1 MTSAARPSRDLEFL
15 SGWAPELA
23 QTFVSLASDISLV
36 LDDNGVIRSVA
47 HGSSAPAAK
56 AAQSWIGRS
65 WADTVTGETRGKIEL
80 MLKEVSSTG
89 LARRREINHPAE
101 KGGNIA
107 IAYAAIRL
115 GQNGPLLAVGQDLSA
130 VAAIQQ
136 RFLSSQQE
144 MERGYWRARQAETRY
159 RLLFQI
165 ATDSVLVVNVETLE
179 IIEANQA
186 AAQMF
191 DMSPDQLVGRPA
203 SFGFE
208 RHSRRVVDGL
218 LGTAKVSAL
227 PSEICARLLSKTT
240 ATNVSAI
247 QIRSGGE
254 VCILMR
260 VRSMSIPGT
269 STDLNA
275 TLARLVDS
283 TSDGV
288 VVTDSIGR
296 IQIANPAFLKLARMQ
311 TEADVTG
318 RALMDWIGVSEEQ
331 FASLLSKVRHHGI
344 AGRIASYLL
353 AGNAR
358 GNRVELSAA
367 LLIEGDQERIGFT
380 IHPVEKSHES
390 LAGRHSDLEL
400 AIKKLSRQIGDIP
413 LPELL
418 RHACATIKRHF
429 ISEAMRQSGGDAS
442 AAAVL
447 LDGNRT
453 HTRYAGRNTL
463 GSGPESP

>member
-47 HGSSAPAAK
+47 YGSSAPAAK

-260 VRSMSIPGT
+260 VRSMSIPRT
-269 STDLNA
+269 STVSA
-275 TLARLVDS
+275 TS
-283 TSDGV
+283 
-288 VVTDSIGR
+288 
-296 IQIANPAFLKLARMQ
+296 
-311 TEADVTG
+311 
-318 RALMDWIGVSEEQ
+318 
-331 FASLLSKVRHHGI
+331 
-344 AGRIASYLL
+344 
-353 AGNAR
+353 
-358 GNRVELSAA
+358 
-367 LLIEGDQERIGFT
+367 
-380 IHPVEKSHES
+380 
-390 LAGRHSDLEL
+390 
-400 AIKKLSRQIGDIP
+400 
-413 LPELL
+413 
-418 RHACATIKRHF
+418 
-429 ISEAMRQSGGDAS
+429 
-442 AAAVL
+442 VL
-447 LDGNRT
+447 
-453 HTRYAGRNTL
+453 
-463 GSGPESP
+463 

>member
-1 MTSAARPSRDLEFL
+1 
-15 SGWAPELA
+15 
-23 QTFVSLASDISLV
+23 
-36 LDDNGVIRSVA
+36 
-47 HGSSAPAAK
+47 
-56 AAQSWIGRS
+56 
-65 WADTVTGETRGKIEL
+65 

-283 TSDGV
+283 TIDGL

-296 IQIANPAFLKLARMQ
+296 IQIANPAFLKRARMQ

-358 GNRVELSAA
+358 VDRVELSAA
-367 LLIEGDQERIGFT
+367 LLIEGDQEGSVRIFVFKARG
-380 IHPVEKSHES
+380 
-390 LAGRHSDLEL
+390 
-400 AIKKLSRQIGDIP
+400 
-413 LPELL
+413 
-418 RHACATIKRHF
+418 
-429 ISEAMRQSGGDAS
+429 
-442 AAAVL
+442 
-447 LDGNRT
+447 
-453 HTRYAGRNTL
+453 
-463 GSGPESP
+463 